1 MKQGKKK
8 RGKGARD
15 RSTVF
20 HEEPV
25 LGTQLDYELLDS
37 GNGEKLERFGDV
49 CLVRPIAH
57 AIWKPEKSKSQWKS
71 AQGRFERS
79 SGGGGRWK
87 WGPKSVPRSWILKV
101 DQQSFVLKTTSFG
114 HLGIFPEQRQQWRWI
129 TELCQSQSAPQDIEV
144 LNLFAYTGGSTLAAA
159 LGGAK
164 VCHVDAARGSVD
176 WARENA
182 QRSGLADHPIR
193 WIVDDVQVFLK
204 REIKRERR
212 YHGIILDPP
221 SFGRGKKGE
230 TWKIETDLVPLL
242 ELCKGVLADK
252 PLFFLLSCHS
262 PGFTPQVL
270 ANLLNDCVPE
280 GGHRAKGEMLLQGA
294 SAQDLPSGSYARWQ
308 SASPESSQD
317 NEDQNSE

>member
-1 MKQGKKK
+1 MKRERNN

-20 HEEPV
+20 KEEPV
-25 LGTQLDYELLDS
+25 LGEQLDYELLDS
-37 GNGEKLERFGDV
+37 GHGEKLERFGDIH
-49 CLVRPIAH
+49 LVRPIAH
-57 AIWKPEKSKSQWKS
+57 AIWKPQLSPKIWKE
-71 AQGRFERS
+71 ARGRFQRAT
-79 SGGGGRWK
+79 GGGGRWK
-87 WGPKSVPRSWILKV
+87 WGSKKVPRSWILQV
-101 DQQSFVLKTTSFG
+101 DQQKFVLKTTSFG
-114 HLGIFPEQRQQWRWI
+114 HLGIFPEQKEQWRWI
-129 TELCQSQSAPQDIEV
+129 TKICQAQTEEIEV

-182 QRSGLADHPIR
+182 NRSSLGSHPIR
-193 WIVDDVQVFLK
+193 WIVDDVQIFLK
-204 REIKRERR
+204 REIKRKRR

-242 ELCKGVLADK
+242 ELCKSVLVDK

-270 ANLLNDCVPE
+270 ANLINDCVPD
-280 GGHRAKGEMLLQGA
+280 GGTRAMGEMLLQGE
-294 SAQDLPSGSYARWQ
+294 SALDLPTGSFARWQ
-308 SASPESSQD
+308 SNEKIEAPTQEATES
-317 NEDQNSE
+317 E